1 MLLTI
6 LKLYLT
12 FTKIGLFT
20 IGGGYA
26 MIPLIQEEIFANNW
40 LTSEELINFIAVS
53 ESTPG
58 TFAVNISTYIGSQV
72 CEPYGIAGQILG
84 GAFATLGVITP
95 SFIII
100 LLVAKFYKQFKES
113 KVVSGLMSGLR
124 PTVIGLIA
132 AALINLASGV
142 FFPSGFGFGEI
153 ISCNFIASLIIFVI
167 CFILIMKKLHP
178 IIMICIAAVMG
189 IAVGVI
195 NERLIA

>member
-6 LKLYLT
+6 LKLYLS
-12 FTKIGLFT
+12 FAKIGLFT

-26 MIPLIQEEIFANNW
+26 MIPLIQEEILANNW
-40 LTSEELINFIAVS
+40 LTGDELINFIAVS

-72 CEPYGIAGQILG
+72 CEQYGIVGQILG

-113 KVVSGLMSGLR
+113 KIVSGVMSGLR

-153 ISCNFIASLIIFVI
+153 ISYNFITSLVIFVV
-167 CFILIMKKLHP
+167 CFVLIMKKLHP
-178 IIMICIAAVMG
+178 IIMICIAAAMG
-189 IAVGVI
+189 ILVGVI
-195 NERLIA
+195 NERFIA